1 MTSGVASR
9 QDTRAKIEDWRED
22 YHGSRLAHMHRS
34 MLVARSFVLGLLIL
48 LAPAC
53 GTIAVQ
59 CCYWTQDLH
68 RPESVRSLYVYGGTA
83 SEVVIAFKGL
93 SGDAEY
99 GGGESSSY
107 GASGCL
113 GPWILLDLP
122 LTLAADTLLLP
133 LCVYQ
138 QVTAADWNEEKFVAA
153 LEGRDPVERERAARA
168 LAYVEDASERGT
180 RALIV
185 ALHDEDPQVRRS
197 AILTLGE
204 RGSRSSTAA
213 PELLTILREPDLRY
227 AAASALRR
235 IHPDPVAV
243 LAPLR
248 AAVKDPDPA
257 VRRIAIGVLG
267 ALGSAAAPAVP
278 ELIEA
283 LGDPDPHVVGAAIDA
298 LGAMGPAAAAA
309 NDALRSLM
317 ERDPSHREQAERALF
332 RIRYGDAP
340 PSEPARR

>member
-1 MTSGVASR
+1 
-9 QDTRAKIEDWRED
+9 
-22 YHGSRLAHMHRS
+22 
-34 MLVARSFVLGLLIL
+34 MLVARSLVLGLLIL

-83 SEVVIAFKGL
+83 SEVVIAFKGV
-93 SGDAEY
+93 SGDPEY

-107 GASGCL
+107 GVSGCL
-113 GPWILLDLP
+113 GPLLLLDLP

-133 LCVYQ
+133 LCIYQ
-138 QVTAADWNEEKFVAA
+138 QVKAKEWNEEKFVAA

-168 LAYVEDASERGT
+168 LGYVEGASERGT

-185 ALHDEDPQVRRS
+185 ALHDEDRQVRRS
-197 AILTLGE
+197 AILALRE
-204 RGSRSSTAA
+204 RGSPSSAAA
-213 PELLTILREPDLRY
+213 PDLLPILRDPDPPMRY
-227 AAASALRR
+227 AAASALRH
-235 IHPDPVAV
+235 IQPDPAAV

-248 AAVKDPDPA
+248 ALVKDPDAA
-257 VRRIAIGVLG
+257 VRQIAIGVLG
-267 ALGSAAAPAVP
+267 SLGSAAAPAVP

-283 LGDPDPHVVGAAIDA
+283 LRDPDTHVVGAAMNA

-309 NDALRSLM
+309 NDALRALM
-317 ERDPSHREQAERALF
+317 ERDPSHREYAERALF

-340 PSEPARR
+340 PSEPAQR